1 MNLCQIVCH
10 TGLLASLLLP
20 AFAVQAMEPLDEQQL
35 AAATGQDGITI
46 GIQLPNSTISFNQLG
61 LTHVAD
67 RSNPASSRASLV
79 MAPTNYANDQG
90 IQFFN
95 STTLAT
101 PTTQPFTIKVDADS
115 NAGNPLLNVNF
126 ALPTDLERIRI
137 NPFSVYIADGSGSIF
152 SSRLTNGAGS
162 NTLRAGVTE
171 MLRVGTNGIDIKFKA
186 SDTVALNVQLGAEAQ
201 GHMFQFTGGSVLSVA
216 SNSPIELVSKNG
228 AATSSL
234 QFNLDIRA
242 SNQTVSPV
250 GFRLAGF
257 YGDLSANGLVIG
269 KDGWTDKLDIR
280 INNIIAG
287 DIPAVPSTAFNGLAN
302 GEMGNIGLEG
312 LQIKDLKINVA
323 GM

>member
-1 MNLCQIVCH
+1 MNLCQIMCH
-10 TGLLASLLLP
+10 TGLLAVLVMP
-20 AFAVQAMEPLDEQQL
+20 AFAVHAMEQLDDHQM
-35 AAATGQDGITI
+35 AAATGQDGITL
-46 GIQLPNSTISFNQLG
+46 GIQLPNSTISFNQIG
-61 LTHVAD
+61 LVSIDD

-101 PTTQPFTIKVDADS
+101 PTTQPFTIKVDADA
-115 NAGNPLLNVNF
+115 NAGDPLLNVNF

-152 SSRLTNGAGS
+152 SSRLTNGAGT

-186 SDTVALNVQLGAEAQ
+186 GDTVALNMQLGAEAQ
-201 GHMFQFTGGSVLSVA
+201 GHMFQFTGGSLLQVV
-216 SNSPIELVSKNG
+216 SNSPIEVMSLNNG
-228 AATSSL
+228 GTTQTSLKLS
-234 QFNLDIRA
+234 LDISA
-242 SNQTVSPV
+242 TDQVT
-250 GFRLAGF
+250 GFRLNGF
-257 YGDLSANGLVIG
+257 YGDISASGLVIG

-287 DIPAVPSTAFNGLAN
+287 DIPAVSPTAFNGLAN
-302 GEMGNIGLEG
+302 GSMGNIGLEG
-312 LQIKDLKINVA
+312 VRVENLKINVA
-323 GM
+323 GL

>member
-46 GIQLPNSTISFNQLG
+46 GIQLPNSTISFNQIG
-61 LTHVAD
+61 LVSIDD
-67 RSNPASSRASLV
+67 RNNPASSRASLV
-79 MAPTNYANDQG
+79 MAPNNYSPTQG
-90 IQFFN
+90 IRFF
-95 STTLAT
+95 TGAGT
-101 PTTQPFTIKVDADS
+101 PTLQPFTIKVDADA
-115 NAGNPLLNVNF
+115 NAGDPLLNVNF

-137 NPFSVYIADGSGSIF
+137 NPFSVYIANGSGSIF

-171 MLRVGTNGIDIKFKA
+171 MLRVGTNGIDMTFLA
-186 SDTVALNVQLGAEAQ
+186 GDTVALNVQLGAEAQ

-234 QFNLDIRA
+234 PFHLDIRD
-242 SNQTVSPV
+242 QVT
-250 GFRLAGF
+250 GFRLNGF
-257 YGDLSANGLVIG
+257 YGDISASGLVIG

-287 DIPAVPSTAFNGLAN
+287 DIPAVSPTAFNGLAN
-302 GEMGNIGLEG
+302 GSMGNIGLEG
-312 LQIKDLKINVA
+312 VRVENLKINVA
-323 GM
+323 GL

>member
-1 MNLCQIVCH
+1 MNLCQIMCH
-10 TGLLASLLLP
+10 TGLLAVLVMP
-20 AFAVQAMEPLDEQQL
+20 AFAVHAMEQLDDHQM

-46 GIQLPNSTISFNQLG
+46 GIQLPNSTISFNQIG
-61 LTHVAD
+61 LVSIDD

-79 MAPTNYANDQG
+79 MAPNNYSPTQG
-90 IQFFN
+90 IRFF
-95 STTLAT
+95 TGAGT
-101 PTTQPFTIKVDADS
+101 PTLQPFTIKVDADA

-171 MLRVGTNGIDIKFKA
+171 TLRVGTNGIDIKFKA
-186 SDTVALNVQLGAEAQ
+186 SDTVALNMQLGAEAQ

-216 SNSPIELVSKNG
+216 SNAPIELVSKNG

-234 QFNLDIRA
+234 QFKLDIKA
-242 SNQTVSPV
+242 TDQTL
-250 GFRLAGF
+250 GFGLAGF
-257 YGDLSANGLVIG
+257 YGDVSANGLVIG

-287 DIPAVPSTAFNGLAN
+287 DIPAVPSAAFNGLPN
-302 GEMGNIGLEG
+302 GEMGNIGLVG
-312 LQIKDLKINVA
+312 LQVKDLKINVA

>member
-1 MNLCQIVCH
+1 MNLCQIMCH
-10 TGLLASLLLP
+10 TGLLAVLVMP

-35 AAATGQDGITI
+35 AASTGQDGITI
-46 GIQLPNSTISFNQLG
+46 GIQLPSSTISFDQIG
-61 LTHVAD
+61 LTHIAD

-90 IQFFN
+90 IRFF
-95 STTLAT
+95 TGAGT
-101 PTTQPFTIKVDADS
+101 PTLQPFTIKVDADS
-115 NAGNPLLNVNF
+115 NAGDPTLNVVF

-137 NPFSVYIADGSGSIF
+137 NPFSIYIADGSGSVF
-152 SSRLTNGAGS
+152 SSRRTNGVGS

-171 MLRVGTNGIDIKFKA
+171 MLRVGANGIDIKFKA
-186 SDTVALNVQLGAEAQ
+186 GDTVALNVQLGAEAQ

-216 SNSPIELVSKNG
+216 SNAPIELVSKNG

-234 QFNLDIRA
+234 QFNLDIKA
-242 SNQTVSPV
+242 TDQAV
-250 GFRLAGF
+250 GFGLAGF
-257 YGDLSANGLVIG
+257 YGDVSANGLVIG
-269 KDGWTDKLDIR
+269 KDGLTDKLDIR

-287 DIPAVPSTAFNGLAN
+287 DILAVPSTAFNGLPN

-312 LQIKDLKINVA
+312 VRVENLKVNVA

>member
-1 MNLCQIVCH
+1 MNLCQIMCH
-10 TGLLASLLLP
+10 TGLLAVLVMP
-20 AFAVQAMEPLDEQQL
+20 AFAVHAMEQLDDHQM

-46 GIQLPNSTISFNQLG
+46 GIQLPNSTISFSQLG
-61 LTHVAD
+61 LVSIDD

-79 MAPTNYANDQG
+79 MAPNNYSPTQG
-90 IQFFN
+90 IRFF
-95 STTLAT
+95 TGAGT
-101 PTTQPFTIKVDADS
+101 PTLQPFTIKVDADA
-115 NAGNPLLNVNF
+115 NAGDPLLNVNF

>member
-35 AAATGQDGITI
+35 AASTGQDGITL

-67 RSNPASSRASLV
+67 RSNPASARASLV
-79 MAPTNYANDQG
+79 MAPNNYSPTQG
-90 IQFFN
+90 IRFF
-95 STTLAT
+95 TGAGT
-101 PTTQPFTIKVDADS
+101 PTLQPFTIKVDADA
-115 NAGNPLLNVNF
+115 NAGDPLLNVNF

-171 MLRVGTNGIDIKFKA
+171 TLRVGTNGIDIKFKA
-186 SDTVALNVQLGAEAQ
+186 SDTVALNMQLGAEAQ
-201 GHMFQFTGGSVLSVA
+201 GHMFQFTGGSLLQVV
-216 SNSPIELVSKNG
+216 SNSPIEVMSLNNG
-228 AATSSL
+228 GTAQTSLKLS
-234 QFNLDIRA
+234 LDISA
-242 SNQTVSPV
+242 TDQVT
-250 GFRLAGF
+250 GFRLNGF
-257 YGDLSANGLVIG
+257 YGDISASGLVIG

-287 DIPAVPSTAFNGLAN
+287 DIPAVSPTAFNGLAN
-302 GEMGNIGLEG
+302 GSMGNIGLEG
-312 LQIKDLKINVA
+312 VRVENLKINVA
-323 GM
+323 GL

>member
-1 MNLCQIVCH
+1 MNLCQIMCH
-10 TGLLASLLLP
+10 TGLLAVLVMP
-20 AFAVQAMEPLDEQQL
+20 AFAVHAMEQLDDHQM

-46 GIQLPNSTISFNQLG
+46 GIQLPNSTISFSQLG
-61 LTHVAD
+61 LVSIDD

-79 MAPTNYANDQG
+79 MAPNNYSPTQG
-90 IQFFN
+90 IRFF
-95 STTLAT
+95 TGAGT
-101 PTTQPFTIKVDADS
+101 PTLQPFTIKVDADA
-115 NAGNPLLNVNF
+115 NAGDPLLNVNF

-171 MLRVGTNGIDIKFKA
+171 MLRVGTDGIDMTFLA
-186 SDTVALNVQLGAEAQ
+186 GDTVALNVQLGAEAQ

>member
-10 TGLLASLLLP
+10 TGLLAALVMP
-20 AFAVQAMEPLDEQQL
+20 AFAVQAMEQLDDHQM

-46 GIQLPNSTISFNQLG
+46 GIQLPNSTISFNQIG
-61 LTHVAD
+61 LVSIDD

-101 PTTQPFTIKVDADS
+101 PTTQPFTIKVDADA
-115 NAGNPLLNVNF
+115 NAGDPLLNVNF

-171 MLRVGTNGIDIKFKA
+171 TLRVGTNGIDIKFKA
-186 SDTVALNVQLGAEAQ
+186 SDTVALNMQLGAEAQ
-201 GHMFQFTGGSVLSVA
+201 GHMFQFTGGSLLQVVSE
-216 SNSPIELVSKNG
+216 SPYRVM
-228 AATSSL
+228 SL
-234 QFNLDIRA
+234 N
-242 SNQTVSPV
+242 
-250 GFRLAGF
+250 
-257 YGDLSANGLVIG
+257 
-269 KDGWTDKLDIR
+269 
-280 INNIIAG
+280 
-287 DIPAVPSTAFNGLAN
+287 N
-302 GEMGNIGLEG
+302 GETTQTTL
-312 LQIKDLKINVA
+312 
-323 GM
+323 

>member
-1 MNLCQIVCH
+1 MNLCQIMCH
-10 TGLLASLLLP
+10 TGLLAVLVMP

-67 RSNPASSRASLV
+67 RSNPASARASLV
-79 MAPTNYANDQG
+79 MAPNNYSPTQG
-90 IQFFN
+90 IRFF
-95 STTLAT
+95 TGAGT
-101 PTTQPFTIKVDADS
+101 PTLQPFTIKVDADA
-115 NAGNPLLNVNF
+115 NAGDPLLNVNF

-171 MLRVGTNGIDIKFKA
+171 TLRVGTNGIDIKFKA
-186 SDTVALNVQLGAEAQ
+186 GDTVALNMQLGAEAQ
-201 GHMFQFTGGSVLSVA
+201 GHMFQFTGGSLLQVV
-216 SNSPIELVSKNG
+216 SNSPIEVMSLNNG
-228 AATSSL
+228 GTTQTSL
-234 QFNLDIRA
+234 KLNLDISA
-242 SNQTVSPV
+242 TDQVT
-250 GFRLAGF
+250 GFRLNGF
-257 YGDLSANGLVIG
+257 YGDISANGLVIG

-287 DIPAVPSTAFNGLAN
+287 DIPAVSPTAFNGLAN
-302 GEMGNIGLEG
+302 GSMGNIGLEG
-312 LQIKDLKINVA
+312 VRVENLKINVA
-323 GM
+323 GL